1 MATAAAQLER
11 LHERRARSPGFW
23 GMMLLIAT
31 EASLFAYLLF
41 SYFYLASM
49 ATGPWPP
56 EGPPSLKLVLPNTLI
71 LLVSSG
77 TMYWAESGI
86 RRGLTGRLRVG
97 LLVTFALGAI
107 FLTIQGIEYSK
118 KHFLPTTHAYGSL
131 FFTITGFHGAHV
143 AVGLLM
149 IAVIAVRAFLG
160 HFRAHRHEAVTN
172 VSWYWHFVDVVW
184 LFLFVSIYVW
194 GGWGAPTHG

>member
-1 MATAAAQLER
+1 MATAAAQLDR
-11 LHERRARSPGFW
+11 LTMEEARQARAPGFW

-41 SYFYLASM
+41 SYFYLGSL

-56 EGPPSLKLVLPNTLI
+56 GGPPSLKLVLPNTAI
-71 LLVSSG
+71 LLISSG
-77 TMYWAESGI
+77 TMVWAERGI
-86 RRGLTGRLRVG
+86 KRGDTTRLRIG
-97 LLVTFALGAI
+97 LVATLLLGI
-107 FLTIQGIEYSK
+107 VFLAIQGVEYSK
-118 KHFLPTTHAYGSL
+118 QHFTPMTSAYGSL

-160 HFRAHRHEAVTN
+160 HFREGRHEAVTN

-184 LFLFVSIYVW
+184 LCVFTSLYLAPYV
-194 GGWGAPTHG
+194 G

>member
-1 MATAAAQLER
+1 MATAAAQLDR
-11 LHERRARSPGFW
+11 LTMEQARQARAPGFW

-41 SYFYLASM
+41 SYFYLGSL

-56 EGPPSLKLVLPNTLI
+56 GGPPSLKLVLPNTAI
-71 LLVSSG
+71 LLISSG
-77 TMYWAESGI
+77 TMVWAERGI
-86 RRGLTGRLRVG
+86 KRGDTTRLRIG
-97 LLVTFALGAI
+97 LVATLLLGI
-107 FLTIQGIEYSK
+107 VFLAIQGVEYSK
-118 KHFLPTTHAYGSL
+118 QHFTPMTSAYGSL

-160 HFRAHRHEAVTN
+160 HFREGRHEAVTN

-184 LFLFVSIYVW
+184 LCVFTSLYLAPYV
-194 GGWGAPTHG
+194 G

>member
-1 MATAAAQLER
+1 MATAAVQLDQLTVR
-11 LHERRARSPGFW
+11 KVRAPGFW

-31 EASLFAYLLF
+31 EASLFGYLLF
-41 SYFYLASM
+41 SYFYLGLM

-56 EGPPSLKLVLPNTLI
+56 DGPPSLKLVLPNTAI

-77 TMYWAESGI
+77 TMYWAERGI
-86 RRGLTGRLRVG
+86 KRGNTARLRIG
-97 LLVTFALGAI
+97 LLVTLLLGVV
-107 FLTIQGIEYSK
+107 FLVIQGIEYSK
-118 KHFLPTTHAYGSL
+118 KRFTPMTSAYGSL

-149 IAVIAVRAFLG
+149 IAVIAARAFLG
-160 HFRAHRHEAVTN
+160 HFREGRHEAVTN

-184 LFLFVSIYVW
+184 LCVFTSLYLSPYF
-194 GGWGAPTHG
+194 G

>member
-1 MATAAAQLER
+1 MATAAAQLR
-11 LHERRARSPGFW
+11 GLHEARARTPGFW

-41 SYFYLASM
+41 SYFYLGSM

-56 EGPPSLKLVLPNTLI
+56 DGSPSLKLVIPNTI
-71 LLVSSG
+71 LLLLSSG

-86 RRGLTGRLRVG
+86 RRGEKGRLRIG
-97 LLVTFALGAI
+97 LLATLLLGI
-107 FLTIQGIEYSK
+107 VFLVIQGIEYSK
-118 KHFLPTTHAYGSL
+118 KHFTPTTSAYGSL

-143 AVGLLM
+143 FVGLLM
-149 IAVIAVRAFLG
+149 IAVISVRAFLG
-160 HFRAHRHEAVTN
+160 HFGAGRHEAVTN

-184 LFLFVSIYVW
+184 LCVFTSLYVSPYL
-194 GGWGAPTHG
+194 G

>member
-1 MATAAAQLER
+1 MTTAAAQLVELGR
-11 LHERRARSPGFW
+11 PQARSPGFW

-41 SYFYLASM
+41 SYWYLASM

-56 EGPPSLKLVLPNTLI
+56 GGPPSLHLVLPNTA
-71 LLVSSG
+71 LLLASSG
-77 TMYWAESGI
+77 TMYLAESGI
-86 RRGLTGRLRVG
+86 RRGNVGRLRLG
-97 LLVTFALGAI
+97 LLLTLLLGVV
-107 FLTIQGIEYSK
+107 FLVVQGIEYGE
-118 KHFLPTTHAYGSL
+118 KHFTPTSHAYGSL

-149 IAVIAVRAFLG
+149 IVVVAVRAFLG
-160 HFRAHRHEAVTN
+160 HFGPERHEAVTN

-184 LFLFVSIYVW
+184 LTVFTSLYL
-194 GGWGAPTHG
+194 APYLG

>member
-11 LHERRARSPGFW
+11 LTHPRARTPGFW

-31 EASLFAYLLF
+31 EAALFAYLLF

-56 EGPPSLKLVLPNTLI
+56 EGPPSLRLVLPNTII
-71 LLVSSG
+71 LLISSG

-86 RRGLTGRLRVG
+86 RRGEQGRLRLG
-97 LLVTFALGAI
+97 LLITFALGVV
-107 FLTIQGIEYSK
+107 FLVIQGIEYSN
-118 KHFLPTTHAYGSL
+118 KHITPTTHAYGSL

-143 AVGLLM
+143 IVGLLM
-149 IAVIAVRAFLG
+149 IAVVAVRAFLG
-160 HFRAHRHEAVTN
+160 HFRAGRHEAVTN

-184 LFLFVSIYVW
+184 LSVFTSLYITPYL
-194 GGWGAPTHG
+194 G

>member
-1 MATAAAQLER
+1 MTTAAAQLVELGR
-11 LHERRARSPGFW
+11 PTARSPGFW

-41 SYFYLASM
+41 SYWYLASM

-56 EGPPSLKLVLPNTLI
+56 GGPPSLHLVLPNTA
-71 LLVSSG
+71 LLLASSG
-77 TMYWAESGI
+77 TMYLAESGI
-86 RRGLTGRLRVG
+86 RRGNVGRLRAG
-97 LLVTFALGAI
+97 LLLTLLLGVV
-107 FLTIQGIEYSK
+107 FLVVQGIEYGE
-118 KHFLPTTHAYGSL
+118 KHFTPTSHAYGSL

-149 IAVIAVRAFLG
+149 IAVVAVRAFLG
-160 HFRAHRHEAVTN
+160 HFGPERHEAVTN

-184 LFLFVSIYVW
+184 LTVFTSLYL
-194 GGWGAPTHG
+194 APYLG

>member
-1 MATAAAQLER
+1 MATAAAQLDR
-11 LHERRARSPGFW
+11 LTMEQARQARAPGFW

-41 SYFYLASM
+41 SYFYLGSL

-56 EGPPSLKLVLPNTLI
+56 GGPPSLKLVLPNTAI
-71 LLVSSG
+71 LLISSG
-77 TMYWAESGI
+77 TMVWAERGI
-86 RRGLTGRLRVG
+86 KRGDITRLRIG
-97 LLVTFALGAI
+97 LVATLLLGI
-107 FLTIQGIEYSK
+107 VFLAIQGVEYSK
-118 KHFLPTTHAYGSL
+118 QHFTPMTSAYGSL

-160 HFRAHRHEAVTN
+160 HFRGDRHEAVTN

-184 LFLFVSIYVW
+184 LCVFISLYLSPYL
-194 GGWGAPTHG
+194 G

>member
-1 MATAAAQLER
+1 MATAAAQLR
-11 LHERRARSPGFW
+11 GLHEARARTPGFW

-41 SYFYLASM
+41 SYFYLGSM

-56 EGPPSLKLVLPNTLI
+56 DGSPSLKLVIPNTI
-71 LLVSSG
+71 LLLLSSG

-86 RRGLTGRLRVG
+86 RRGVTGRIRIG
-97 LLVTFALGAI
+97 LLATLLLGI
-107 FLTIQGIEYSK
+107 VFLVIQGIEYSK
-118 KHFLPTTHAYGSL
+118 KHFTPTTSAYGSL

-143 AVGLLM
+143 FVGLLM
-149 IAVIAVRAFLG
+149 IAVISVRAFLG
-160 HFRAHRHEAVTN
+160 HFGAGRHEAVTN

-184 LFLFVSIYVW
+184 LCVFTSLYVSPYL
-194 GGWGAPTHG
+194 G